1 MKDMPV
7 TDVAPPA
14 PGRTRRN
21 RGSEV
26 VRDAL
31 LDAAVAAFAAHGF
44 EGASTRAIAE
54 AAGAH
59 QSQIK
64 YHFDTKFELWK
75 QCLERLLDEI
85 DREIAA
91 ASTGDDGQLAAL
103 ESTIRGIV
111 RFSARRPELNRIM
124 VHEATSASERLD
136 WLVTTH
142 LAPRHAA
149 TAAAWRDLSDSGV
162 IAPVDVDVLW
172 HTLIGAASL
181 LYTNAPEARLLGIDT
196 ADPALVERHADA
208 LVAMFLPGAAPA
220 Q

>member
-1 MKDMPV
+1 MPV
-7 TDVAPPA
+7 TDLSAPA
-14 PGRTRRN
+14 PGRIRRN

-31 LDAAVAAFAAHGF
+31 LDAGIEAFAARGF

-75 QCLERLLDEI
+75 QCLERLLDET
-85 DREIAA
+85 DAEIAA
-91 ASTGDDGQLAAL
+91 AGSGDDGPIAGLAA
-103 ESTIRGIV
+103 TIRGMV

-124 VHEATSASERLD
+124 VHEATSRSERLD
-136 WLVTTH
+136 WLVDTH
-142 LAPRHAA
+142 LVDRHA
-149 TAAAWRDLSDSGV
+149 TVTAAWRELAASGDA
-162 IAPVDVDVLW
+162 APVDVDVLW

-181 LYTNAPEARLLGIDT
+181 LYTNAPEAHLLGIDPS
-196 ADPALVERHADA
+196 DPALVERHADA
-208 LVAMFLPGAAPA
+208 LVAMFLPGAAERA
-220 Q
+220 